1 LLVETLQGLP
11 FAGRKKAGEYITQ
24 VTALGPPGLEFSMP
38 PAIRANEAR
47 EIHDAR
53 AIGRG
58 NRQS

>member
-1 LLVETLQGLP
+1 LLVEAYNHCLSQ
-11 FAGRKKAGEYITQ
+11 AEKAGEYITQ